1 VPFKAFLKEIVS
13 SVSGARGAIIIEGDG
28 EAVQWFAPLEADRLR
43 LRAAYLS
50 VLLQAQRTAMSK
62 LGLGA
67 MSCLVVS
74 YDRVRFV
81 ICDLGADSVL
91 VVELDAG
98 ANVGASVHNLQKR
111 LPELKAGIGG

>member
-1 VPFKAFLKEIVS
+1 
-13 SVSGARGAIIIEGDG
+13 
-28 EAVQWFAPLEADRLR
+28 
-43 LRAAYLS
+43 
-50 VLLQAQRTAMSK
+50 
-62 LGLGA
+62 